1 MSADDYMLF
10 PAAAVRLGVAL
21 GAYGFRSITRDA
33 VIWVLAAVLVVMN
46 VASTLGL
53 TIPQTVIL
61 QADQVIE

>member
-46 VASTLGL
+46 VASIRTIGGL
-53 TIPQTVIL
+53 RHAQHAEVSR
-61 QADQVIE
+61 